1 MTKEINIKN
10 LTIETAHAALVRGE
24 FTVRELCEA
33 SLATIKDQNEKL
45 NAFREVFD
53 DVLAQA
59 DIAQQKFVDGTAT
72 IMTGIPVAIKD
83 NILIEGKHVGACSKI
98 LEGYV
103 ATYDATVIKKL
114 KEAGV
119 IFVGRTNMDEFAMGS
134 STENSAYGVTKNP
147 YDETVVAGGTS
158 GGSACAVA
166 SGMVICAL
174 GSDTGGSIRQP
185 SSFCGVVGMKPT
197 YDTVS
202 RFGLIANTSSFDQI
216 GPIAK
221 TSNDVEI
228 LLKIISGGDAM
239 DATSENLKPVNS
251 EKTKLKIGIPRSF
264 VSIGGIDPE
273 VLANFNSVVEKF
285 KQLGHKIVDIEVP
298 LLEYSLAVYYILQ
311 PAEASSN
318 LARFDGVRY
327 GLRSDGNN
335 VNDMYIKTRGQNF
348 GKEVRRRILLGTY
361 VLSHGYYDAYYRKA
375 DALRKEIGRNFAKA
389 LDAQNGGVDMIITP
403 TAPNPAFKI
412 GAKINDPVAMYLED
426 IFTVP
431 INIASVPAI
440 SIPSGRSSNNLPI
453 GIQLIGAKGS
463 DYLLLKTGKELESVL
478 Q

>member
-1 MTKEINIKN
+1 M
-10 LTIETAHAALVRGE
+10 
-24 FTVRELCEA
+24 RELCEA
-33 SLATIKDQNEKL
+33 SLASIKNQNEKL

-59 DIAQQKFVDGTAT
+59 DIAQKRFADGTAT
-72 IMTGIPVAIKD
+72 LMTGIPIAIKD

-114 KEAGV
+114 KEGGA

-147 YDETVVAGGTS
+147 YDETAVAGGTS

-185 SSFCGVVGMKPT
+185 ASFCGVIGMKPT

-202 RFGLIANTSSFDQI
+202 RSGLIADTSSFDQI
-216 GPIAK
+216 GPITK
-221 TSNDVEI
+221 TSADAEI

-239 DATSENLKPVNS
+239 DATSENLKSNTN

-285 KQLGHKIVDIEVP
+285 KQLGHEVVDIEVP

-311 PAEASSN
+311 PAEVSSN

-335 VNDMYIKTRGQNF
+335 VNDVYVKTRGKNF

-375 DALRKEIGRNFAKA
+375 DTLRKEIGKNFAHA
-389 LDAQNGGVDMIITP
+389 FDIAHGGVDLIITP
-403 TAPNPAFKI
+403 TAPSPAFKI
-412 GAKINDPVAMYLED
+412 GEKTNDPVAMYLED

-431 INIASVPAI
+431 LNIASIPGI
-440 SIPSGRSSNNLPI
+440 SIPSGRSSKNLPF